1 MKSFNSM
8 TDFINYYN
16 QKQTIPSSVAI
27 TINGKEHEF
36 TRTSHHNNN
45 QITKRMTDNYRFI
58 EEENCGLGIEL
69 HVNYYRYFEAKVI
82 AETYFIFFHDEEILY
97 LNPIY
102 FYNKFVNDD
111 DFHHCKDAVSNSLEK
126 WTGLKWVNINRMPN
140 AFEDIR
146 SKAYS
151 EVQKDLF
158 YELPS
163 LIKEFDD
170 EELDPMVTYV
180 INEKR
185 KKKWHMDRKGD
196 SPYFSEPLEV
206 PDVW

>member
-1 MKSFNSM
+1 MSDVDFN
-8 TDFINYYN
+8 
-16 QKQTIPSSVAI
+16 
-27 TINGKEHEF
+27 
-36 TRTSHHNNN
+36 
-45 QITKRMTDNYRFI
+45 
-58 EEENCGLGIEL
+58 
-69 HVNYYRYFEAKVI
+69 
-82 AETYFIFFHDEEILY
+82 
-97 LNPIY
+97 
-102 FYNKFVNDD
+102 
-111 DFHHCKDAVSNSLEK
+111 HCKDAISDSLEK
-126 WTGLKWVNINRMPN
+126 WTGLRWININQMPN

-206 PDVW
+206 PDYR